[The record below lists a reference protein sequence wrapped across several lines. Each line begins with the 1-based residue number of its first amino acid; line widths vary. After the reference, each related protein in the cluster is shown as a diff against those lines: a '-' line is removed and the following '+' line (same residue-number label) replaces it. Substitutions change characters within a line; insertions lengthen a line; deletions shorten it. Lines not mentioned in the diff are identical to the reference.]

1 MERPENAGTLCSH
14 LPVGFAARAR
24 LVMSSHV
31 RDEGK
36 TVADAMESVF
46 EAAGDTGRGE
56 GRLRAYVLCADFK
69 RMPQRRIQIIRR
81 VTRD

>member
-1 MERPENAGTLCSH
+1 
-14 LPVGFAARAR
+14 
-24 LVMSSHV
+24 MSSHV
-31 RDEGK
+31 SDEGK

-46 EAAGDTGRGE
+46 EAAADTGRGE
-56 GRLRAYVLCADFK
+56 GGLVCADFK

>member
-31 RDEGK
+31 RDEEK

-46 EAAGDTGRGE
+46 EAAADTGTGRRE
-56 GRLRAYVLCADFK
+56 GGLRVCADFK
-69 RMPQRRIQIIRR
+69 RMP
-81 VTRD
+81 

>member
-46 EAAGDTGRGE
+46 EAAADTGRGE
-56 GRLRAYVLCADFK
+56 GGLVCADFK
-69 RMPQRRIQIIRR
+69 RMPQRRFQIIRR
-81 VTRD
+81 VTRN